1 MFIMLPSSL
10 FLCAKA
16 LILGLTKTRHDA
28 VLLLLLLMLMLLP
41 LPVLLLTCWCCCCL
55 SWCGHD
61 KPGSL

>member
-28 VLLLLLLMLMLLP
+28 VLLLLLLLLMLL
-41 LPVLLLTCWCCCCL
+41 LLRSQLQLYYYGITCCKAV
-55 SWCGHD
+55 SM
-61 KPGSL
+61 PQQP